1 MILGLTIMG
10 LQAFFLRKDSQTNR
24 ERLEIEHGA
33 EVEERKKKQEEKDER
48 ERKLQEAELDRLS
61 GPN

>member
-1 MILGLTIMG
+1 M
-10 LQAFFLRKDSQTNR
+10 QAFFAWKNSRTNQ

-33 EVEERKKKQEEKDER
+33 EVEERKKKQQEKDER